1 MTSAI
6 EVEEKNMR
14 SESIEAEVTK
24 ARRRFLANCGKFAI
38 ATPPAISLLL
48 AASRTNYAVASS
60 GSASSGSGG
69 SGGSDPPMIASADL
83 APTDPNN
90 ATDPNNPSGGAAAG
104 RNCGDT
110 FQALWNN
117 DKCFR

>member
-1 MTSAI
+1 MRAQTTDD
-6 EVEEKNMR
+6 EVKQ
-14 SESIEAEVTK
+14 
-24 ARRRFLANCGKFAI
+24 ARRRFLASCGKFAV

-60 GSASSGSGG
+60 GTGSNGSGG
-69 SGGSDPPMIASADL
+69 GAGNPPSVTDPPIQTADV
-83 APTDPNN
+83 TNN
-90 ATDPNNPSGGAAAG
+90 TNNTNNPTGGGAAG
-104 RNCGDT
+104 RSCGNT